1 MALVVNYDEL
11 LNGVRSIAGIAK
23 SDGQKAI
30 IGRTIHFIKNLPTE
44 DIPLR
49 TAEELREALNTLLLM
64 DVSDQLKYFGCLD
77 EIDTS
82 ADGVAYIVYKYKA
95 ADIINIVNKYNA
107 EKKESRLRYLNGKLK
122 GIIDEIG
129 IDKVEQFIR
138 DVKES

>member
-1 MALVVNYDEL
+1 MALVVNYEEL
-11 LNGVRSIAGIAK
+11 LSGVRSIAGIAK

-49 TAEELREALNTLLLM
+49 TAEELREALKTLSLM
-64 DVSDQLKYFGCLD
+64 DVSDQLKYFCVLD
-77 EIDTS
+77 GIDSS
-82 ADGVAYIVYKYKA
+82 ADGMAFIIYTYKA

-107 EKKESRLRYLNGKLK
+107 EQNESRLRYLNGKLK

-138 DVKES
+138 DAKEG